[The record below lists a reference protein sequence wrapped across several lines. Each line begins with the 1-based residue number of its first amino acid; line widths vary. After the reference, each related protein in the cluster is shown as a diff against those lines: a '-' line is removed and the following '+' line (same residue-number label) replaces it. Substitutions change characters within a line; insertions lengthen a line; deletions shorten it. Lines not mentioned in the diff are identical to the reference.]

1 MASESASDSAT
12 TGVGS
17 TSALGIR
24 EIIQTT
30 RNNEIW
36 KDFNMCI
43 MTNGQKKAQCKHCFN
58 FLSVGSNTTLKHH
71 ISHPHC
77 EVLKAQQNQNPEAGQ
92 TSMGRDGVILHG
104 LNQHKKKKS
113 RGDPTMSSEY
123 EQYLKTDFVSGLQP
137 KDFASYD
144 VLGFWKSKENQFPVL
159 SRMAMDIL
167 SVQASSVA
175 SESAFSTSGRL
186 LTIRRTRL
194 TPESLEMCMCL
205 KDHLD
210 AHERKQNSSPLE
222 LPLDVEEGVFNDEV
236 QQNEATQLTDQEIA
250 LDASSDGSL
259 SSGERRRDYMMSS
272 GAEDDQTGEGGS
284 MSHGYTYY

>member
-43 MTNGQKKAQCKHCFN
+43 MTN
-58 FLSVGSNTTLKHH
+58 
-71 ISHPHC
+71 
-77 EVLKAQQNQNPEAGQ
+77 
-92 TSMGRDGVILHG
+92 
-104 LNQHKKKKS
+104 
-113 RGDPTMSSEY
+113 
-123 EQYLKTDFVSGLQP
+123 
-137 KDFASYD
+137 
-144 VLGFWKSKENQFPVL
+144 
-159 SRMAMDIL
+159 
-167 SVQASSVA
+167 
-175 SESAFSTSGRL
+175 
-186 LTIRRTRL
+186 
-194 TPESLEMCMCL
+194 
-205 KDHLD
+205 
-210 AHERKQNSSPLE
+210 
-222 LPLDVEEGVFNDEV
+222 DVEEGVFNDEV
-236 QQNEATQLTDQEIA
+236 GAQNEATQLTDQEIA